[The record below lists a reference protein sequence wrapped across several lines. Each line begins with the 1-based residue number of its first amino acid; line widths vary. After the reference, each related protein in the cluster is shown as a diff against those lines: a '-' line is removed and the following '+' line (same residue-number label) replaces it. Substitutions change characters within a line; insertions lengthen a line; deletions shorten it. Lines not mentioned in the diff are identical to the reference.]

1 MSINNVSN
9 RLPNVYPY
17 TNKVGKNNDK
27 EGCFTENL
35 QNTGKSDTK
44 VKTYIAGQVSAAEI
58 YQMLK
63 EAGKDKLKA
72 EENEGD
78 KTQVSQEETD
88 VDSKESESNIIVN
101 PDGSRVLLVT
111 ISIGGMKT
119 TMSLEIS
126 KPTAMQNENS
136 IEDTDNSNMAAS
148 GTNIASDEI
157 AGVGGEV

>member
-9 RLPNVYPY
+9 GLPNVYPY

-58 YQMLK
+58 YQMMK
-63 EAGKDKLKA
+63 EDGKDKLKA
-72 EENEGD
+72 EENEVD
-78 KTQVSQEETD
+78 KTEASQEKKELD
-88 VDSKESESNIIVN
+88 VDRKESESNIIVN

-126 KPTAMQNENS
+126 KPTAMQNDNS
-136 IEDTDNSNMAAS
+136 IENTDDSNMEYSEINQAL
-148 GTNIASDEI
+148 DE
-157 AGVGGEV
+157 